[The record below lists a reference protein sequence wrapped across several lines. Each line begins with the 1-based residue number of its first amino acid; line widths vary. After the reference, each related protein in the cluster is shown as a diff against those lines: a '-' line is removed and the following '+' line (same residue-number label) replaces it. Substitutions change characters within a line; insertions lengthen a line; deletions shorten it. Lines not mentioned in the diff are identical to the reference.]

1 MWSYED
7 DVHAGSLL
15 SKAPSLR
22 EEGFLLNSLNYSDSS
37 SEEERGLEF
46 DNLFH
51 SVPCSMSLEGG
62 HGCDLVSRSRFCRR
76 SRKNGPSEL
85 IKKLGRQL
93 IRGGLMQTITRG
105 CETRRLELG
114 R

>member
-22 EEGFLLNSLNYSDSS
+22 KERFLLNSLNYSDSS

-46 DNLFH
+46 YNLFH
-51 SVPCSMSLEGG
+51 SVPCSRSLVGG
-62 HGCDLVSRSRFCRR
+62 YGCDSRV
-76 SRKNGPSEL
+76 L
-85 IKKLGRQL
+85 IVILSG
-93 IRGGLMQTITRG
+93 IA
-105 CETRRLELG
+105 EE
-114 R
+114 